1 MKKSTANPVLELKSD
16 ANFYDAIMD
25 LADIVKECGPQGQ
38 VTIRITLDE
47 SVDTHGL
54 RYFMEAIEFVQTY
67 RSVSVDLEVIDNA
80 GVL

>member
-1 MKKSTANPVLELKSD
+1 MWAK
-16 ANFYDAIMD
+16 
-25 LADIVKECGPQGQ
+25 GQ

-47 SVDTHGL
+47 SVDTQGL